1 MGYTVCLTQDAA
13 ETAGEFAMNVL
24 AVCGLGIGSSVM
36 LKINV
41 GKILDE
47 LGVKGYQLNVAD
59 IGTAKS
65 IPFDMVVTSVE
76 LADVLKKGTSPE
88 KHFRILPIN
97 NFISKD
103 EMRIKVADCLKQ
115 MSAI

>member
-1 MGYTVCLTQDAA
+1 
-13 ETAGEFAMNVL
+13 MNIL
-24 AVCGLGIGSSVM
+24 AVCGLGIGSSIM

-41 GKILDE
+41 GKVLDE
-47 LGVKGYQLNVAD
+47 LGVRGYQLNVAD

-76 LADVLKKGTSPE
+76 LADVLKKGTPPE
-88 KHFRILPIN
+88 KHFRILSIN

-103 EMRIKVADCLKQ
+103 EMRTKVSECLKQ
-115 MSAI
+115 LGEI

>member
-1 MGYTVCLTQDAA
+1 
-13 ETAGEFAMNVL
+13 MNVL

-65 IPFDMVVTSVE
+65 VPFDMVVTSVE
-76 LADVLKKGTSPE
+76 LADVLKQGTPSE

-103 EMRIKVADCLKQ
+103 EMRGKVADCLKQ
-115 MSAI
+115 MGTI

>member
-1 MGYTVCLTQDAA
+1 
-13 ETAGEFAMNVL
+13 MNVL

-47 LGVKGYQLNVAD
+47 LGVKDYLLNVAD

-76 LADVLKKGTSPE
+76 LADVLKQGVPPE
-88 KHFRILPIN
+88 KHFRILSIN

-103 EMRIKVADCLKQ
+103 EMRVKVADCLKQ
-115 MSAI
+115 MGTI